1 MHSHGAAAATD
12 APPGAKNIVLAGNP
26 NTGKSVVFNFLSGLY
41 TDVSNFPG
49 TTVEFFQGRMGQ
61 DSVFD
66 TPGIYGVSSFSD
78 EERVARHL
86 ILLGD
91 TIVNV
96 VDATHLQR
104 DLFLTLQLIDMG
116 RPMVVALNMMDEAA
130 TRGIRIDLDLLQ
142 RSLGV
147 PVFPTVATQKKGLED
162 LRQGLDK
169 ARAGDNQPYI
179 DERLT
184 EIGDSEMPQAEAV
197 LLLEGDVPTADT
209 LGREPMTYRDDV
221 YGWRRGRVDRIVSEV
236 ITSTGEEPT
245 WQGRLG
251 QWMMQP
257 LTGIPLLFATLF
269 VMYKVLGELVAGNLV
284 GFTEETVGQEIWE
297 PWIRGLVARVVA
309 EGSALETILTGDF
322 GVLTMTVTY
331 MFGVILPLVIGFYLM
346 LSVLEDSGYMPR
358 IAVMV
363 DGLLQRLGL
372 NGRAVIPMILGFG
385 CVTMATISARML
397 GSTRERMIITYL
409 MALAIPCSAQLGVII
424 GILAILGGGLYTLA
438 YAGTIFLTFVVAGT
452 LLARFIPGQSTD
464 LLLDIPPIRMPRPGN
479 VLRKTVTRA
488 YMFTKEVSFFFGLGA
503 LLLSVMQVTGALKAV
518 QDGLTPVDGKLAQT
532 PCGDGHGLRNGLRAT
547 GLRGRW
553 TLSGRRSEHP
563 ANTHAVPSCTGGY
576 HPVRPVHR
584 LCLNHPQGTR
594 VQVPGRHMDWRHRHR
609 IPGGRGRRS
618 ARGGLDSMRCPTCGL
633 DTGEWR
639 CPRCSNLTIGPCVG
653 SCISCTVCAFGDS
666 STIGGGI
673 LRGLRPL
680 EMMKRFSLRRPAV
693 DRSP

>member
-1 MHSHGAAAATD
+1 MHNHGAAAITD

-26 NTGKSVVFNFLSGLY
+26 NTGKSVVFNFLSELY

-130 TRGIRIDLDLLQ
+130 ARGIRIDLDLLQ

-197 LLLEGDVPTADT
+197 LLLEGDVPTADN

-221 YGWRRGRVDRIVSEV
+221 YGWRRGRVDHIVSEV

-322 GVLTMTVTY
+322 GILTMTVTY

-424 GILAILGGGLYTLA
+424 GILAILGGGMYTLA

-452 LLARFIPGQSTD
+452 LLAQFIPGQSTD
-464 LLLDIPPIRMPRPGN
+464 LLLDIPPVRMPRPGN

-488 YMFTKEVSFFFGLGA
+488 YMFTKEVSLFFGLGA
-503 LLLSVMQVTGALKAV
+503 LLLSVMQITGALKAV
-518 QDGLTPVDGKLAQT
+518 QDGLTPLTENWLKLPAETATAFVMGFVRRDFGAAGLYQGDDLNILLT
-532 PCGDGHGLRNGLRAT
+532 PMQSLVALVAI
-547 GLRGRW
+547 
-553 TLSGRRSEHP
+553 TLF
-563 ANTHAVPSCTGGY
+563 VPCIAS
-576 HPVRPVHR
+576 VLIILKER
-584 LCLNHPQGTR
+584 GTR
-594 VQVPGRHMDWRHRHR
+594 YLVATWLGAIATAFLVAGVV
-609 IPGGRGRRS
+609 
-618 ARGGLDSMRCPTCGL
+618 ARF
-633 DTGEWR
+633 GEV
-639 CPRCSNLTIGPCVG
+639 LT
-653 SCISCTVCAFGDS
+653 
-666 STIGGGI
+666 
-673 LRGLRPL
+673 R
-680 EMMKRFSLRRPAV
+680 
-693 DRSP
+693 

>member
-1 MHSHGAAAATD
+1 MHNHGAAAITD

-26 NTGKSVVFNFLSGLY
+26 NTGKSVVFNFLSELY

-130 TRGIRIDLDLLQ
+130 ARGIRIDLDLLQ

-197 LLLEGDVPTADT
+197 LLLEGDVPTADN

-221 YGWRRGRVDRIVSEV
+221 YGWRRGRVDHIVSEV

-322 GVLTMTVTY
+322 GILTMTVTY

-409 MALAIPCSAQLGVII
+409 MALAVPCSAQLGVII
-424 GILAILGGGLYTLA
+424 GILAILGGGMYTLA

-464 LLLDIPPIRMPRPGN
+464 LLLDIPPVRMPRPGN

-488 YMFTKEVSFFFGLGA
+488 YMFTKEVSLFFGLGA
-503 LLLSVMQVTGALKAV
+503 LLLSVMQITGALKAV
-518 QDGLTPVDGKLAQT
+518 QDGLTPLTENWLKLPAETATAFVMGFVRRDFGAAGLYQGDDLNILLT
-532 PCGDGHGLRNGLRAT
+532 PMQSLVALVAI
-547 GLRGRW
+547 
-553 TLSGRRSEHP
+553 TLF
-563 ANTHAVPSCTGGY
+563 VPCIAS
-576 HPVRPVHR
+576 VLIILKER
-584 LCLNHPQGTR
+584 GTR
-594 VQVPGRHMDWRHRHR
+594 YLVATWLGAIATAFLVAGVV
-609 IPGGRGRRS
+609 
-618 ARGGLDSMRCPTCGL
+618 ARF
-633 DTGEWR
+633 GEV
-639 CPRCSNLTIGPCVG
+639 LT
-653 SCISCTVCAFGDS
+653 
-666 STIGGGI
+666 
-673 LRGLRPL
+673 R
-680 EMMKRFSLRRPAV
+680 
-693 DRSP
+693 

>member
-1 MHSHGAAAATD
+1 MHNHGAAAITD

-26 NTGKSVVFNFLSGLY
+26 NTGKSVVFNFLSELY

-130 TRGIRIDLDLLQ
+130 ARGIRIDLDLLQ

-197 LLLEGDVPTADT
+197 LLLEGDVPTADN

-221 YGWRRGRVDRIVSEV
+221 YGWRRGRVDHIVSEV

-322 GVLTMTVTY
+322 GILTMTVTY

-424 GILAILGGGLYTLA
+424 GILAILGGGMYTLA

-464 LLLDIPPIRMPRPGN
+464 LLLDIPPVRMSRPGN

-488 YMFTKEVSFFFGLGA
+488 YMFTKEVSLFFGLGA
-503 LLLSVMQVTGALKAV
+503 LLLSVMQITGALKAV
-518 QDGLTPVDGKLAQT
+518 QDGLTPLTENWLKLPAETATAFVMGFVRRDFGAAGLYQGDDLNILLT
-532 PCGDGHGLRNGLRAT
+532 PMQSLVALVAI
-547 GLRGRW
+547 
-553 TLSGRRSEHP
+553 TLF
-563 ANTHAVPSCTGGY
+563 VPCIAS
-576 HPVRPVHR
+576 VLIILKER
-584 LCLNHPQGTR
+584 GTR
-594 VQVPGRHMDWRHRHR
+594 YLVATWLGAIATAFLVAGVV
-609 IPGGRGRRS
+609 
-618 ARGGLDSMRCPTCGL
+618 ARF
-633 DTGEWR
+633 GEV
-639 CPRCSNLTIGPCVG
+639 LT
-653 SCISCTVCAFGDS
+653 
-666 STIGGGI
+666 
-673 LRGLRPL
+673 R
-680 EMMKRFSLRRPAV
+680 
-693 DRSP
+693 

>member
-1 MHSHGAAAATD
+1 MHNHGAAAVTD

-26 NTGKSVVFNFLSGLY
+26 NTGKSVVFNFLSELY

-130 TRGIRIDLDLLQ
+130 ARGIRIDLDLLQ

-197 LLLEGDVPTADT
+197 LLLEGDVPTADN

-221 YGWRRGRVDRIVSEV
+221 YGWRRGRVDHIVSEV

-322 GVLTMTVTY
+322 GILTMTVTY

-424 GILAILGGGLYTLA
+424 GILAILGGGMYTLA

-464 LLLDIPPIRMPRPGN
+464 LLLDIPPVRMPRPGN

-488 YMFTKEVSFFFGLGA
+488 YMFTKEVSLFFGLGA
-503 LLLSVMQVTGALKAV
+503 LLLSVMQITGALKAV
-518 QDGLTPVDGKLAQT
+518 QDGLTPLTENWLKLPAETATAFVMGFVRRDFGAAGLYQGDDLNILLT
-532 PCGDGHGLRNGLRAT
+532 PMQSLVALVAI
-547 GLRGRW
+547 
-553 TLSGRRSEHP
+553 TLF
-563 ANTHAVPSCTGGY
+563 VPCIAS
-576 HPVRPVHR
+576 VLIILKER
-584 LCLNHPQGTR
+584 GTR
-594 VQVPGRHMDWRHRHR
+594 YLVATWLGAIATAFLVAGVV
-609 IPGGRGRRS
+609 
-618 ARGGLDSMRCPTCGL
+618 ARF
-633 DTGEWR
+633 GEV
-639 CPRCSNLTIGPCVG
+639 LT
-653 SCISCTVCAFGDS
+653 
-666 STIGGGI
+666 
-673 LRGLRPL
+673 R
-680 EMMKRFSLRRPAV
+680 
-693 DRSP
+693 

>member
-1 MHSHGAAAATD
+1 MHNHGAAAITD

-26 NTGKSVVFNFLSGLY
+26 NTGKSVVFNFLSELY

-130 TRGIRIDLDLLQ
+130 ARGIRIDLDLLQ

-197 LLLEGDVPTADT
+197 LLLEGDVPTADN

-221 YGWRRGRVDRIVSEV
+221 YGWRRGRVDHIVSEV

-322 GVLTMTVTY
+322 GILTMTVTY

-424 GILAILGGGLYTLA
+424 GILAILGGGMYTLA

-464 LLLDIPPIRMPRPGN
+464 LLLDIPPVRMPRPGN

-488 YMFTKEVSFFFGLGA
+488 YMFTKEVSLFFGLGA
-503 LLLSVMQVTGALKAV
+503 LLLSVMQITGALKAV
-518 QDGLTPVDGKLAQT
+518 QDGLTPLTENWLKLPAETATAFVMGFVRRDFGAAGLYQGDDLNILLT
-532 PCGDGHGLRNGLRAT
+532 PMQSLVALVAI
-547 GLRGRW
+547 
-553 TLSGRRSEHP
+553 TLF
-563 ANTHAVPSCTGGY
+563 VPCIAS
-576 HPVRPVHR
+576 VLIILKER
-584 LCLNHPQGTR
+584 GTR
-594 VQVPGRHMDWRHRHR
+594 YLVATWLGAIATAFLVAGVV
-609 IPGGRGRRS
+609 
-618 ARGGLDSMRCPTCGL
+618 ARF
-633 DTGEWR
+633 GEV
-639 CPRCSNLTIGPCVG
+639 LT
-653 SCISCTVCAFGDS
+653 
-666 STIGGGI
+666 
-673 LRGLRPL
+673 R
-680 EMMKRFSLRRPAV
+680 
-693 DRSP
+693 